1 MSKPQDEMYFPTEL
15 AESEL
20 NQLSRNDAVGIVIG
34 ELERIAN
41 RPVSENAANLSLLSA
56 TPVTKK
62 AAVTAQWLR
71 EMCATVRRRAE
82 EKARA
87 AAIAAAA
94 QNGTLSVSDQLWVKQ
109 ASGAHYGLPEGI
121 MFEKSGDGYRFTDV
135 SWGPIGPALYPLE
148 EMENGTIRFRGWD
161 RWGRG
166 VENLTLSFA
175 DLTKPTKADIKLQH
189 SGCRM
194 VQIGM
199 WCALV
204 REILTVND
212 LRVSDPEPRESEE
225 EELERIQNA
234 LKKSDWFLNANQCP
248 CVDPVSFEREFGKL
262 ELAVKRRW
270 VEKGWLL
277 RATGD
282 RHFTQKQSRR
292 GRVQRVYVFA
302 EKFVAGP
309 EKPKTTTGTTGLDAL
324 AEAEMETVHDL
335 NAKSQLPP
343 N

>member
-1 MSKPQDEMYFPTEL
+1 MPNQAEMYFPTEF
-15 AESEL
+15 SDSDID
-20 NQLSRNDAVGIVIG
+20 QLTRSDAVNIVLA

-41 RPVSENAANLSLLSA
+41 RPVTENAANLSLLSA

-135 SWGPIGPALYPLE
+135 VFGPLGPAIYPTE

-161 RWGRG
+161 RWGRI

-175 DLTKPTKADIKLQH
+175 DLTKPTKADIKLIQV
-189 SGCRM
+189 GCRM
-194 VQIGM
+194 DQIGM
-199 WCALV
+199 WCGLV
-204 REILTVND
+204 NEILSSND
-212 LRVSDPEPRESEE
+212 LRVPDPEPIESEDE
-225 EELERIQNA
+225 EMERVRDA
-234 LKKSDWFLNANQCP
+234 LRRADWFLNRDQCP
-248 CVDPVSFEREFGKL
+248 CVDPTQFEREFGKL
-262 ELAVKRRW
+262 ELGVKRRW
-270 VEKGWLL
+270 VELGWLL
-277 RATGD
+277 RGD
-282 RHFTQKQSRR
+282 DKHFTQTQRR
-292 GRVQRVYVFA
+292 GNVRRVYVFA
-302 EKFVAGP
+302 AKIVAP
-309 EKPKTTTGTTGLDAL
+309 PDQRTKDAQAGLATI
-324 AEAEMETVHDL
+324 AEAEREAVHQL
-335 NAKSQLPP
+335 NAKSPALP